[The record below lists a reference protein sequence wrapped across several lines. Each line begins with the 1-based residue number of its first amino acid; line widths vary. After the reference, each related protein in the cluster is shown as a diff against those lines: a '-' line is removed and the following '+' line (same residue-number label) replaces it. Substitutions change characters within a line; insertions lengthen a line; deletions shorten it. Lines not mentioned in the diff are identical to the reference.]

1 MCSAVTVSWVGT
13 GGWSGGGPRLRRKV
27 AGKRGGAGRGDKD
40 TRRQEGDAKPAVG
53 SAKGAGGRGVK
64 TARRRTLAI
73 GDRSGG
79 AGGKGRHSLCKSKCS
94 LSPRGGLLEGP
105 EVRSTRGVCVARVQ
119 QNETKRARKK
129 KQRGGGSLRGE
140 TRGWWG
146 RGALRRL
153 ARLGALP
160 DARRAPHGV
169 DGVTARWGSR
179 ERREPREGSPGP
191 RH

>member
-1 MCSAVTVSWVGT
+1 M
-13 GGWSGGGPRLRRKV
+13 RRKV
-27 AGKRGGAGRGDKD
+27 AGKRGGGGKRRQRHN

-64 TARRRTLAI
+64 TARRRTLEI
-73 GDRSGG
+73 RVRSGG

-94 LSPRGGLLEGP
+94 LSPRGGYWRDRKSGP
-105 EVRSTRGVCVARVQ
+105 PGVCVWRACSK
-119 QNETKRARKK
+119 TKQKGHEKK

-169 DGVTARWGSR
+169 DGVTARWGWR
-179 ERREPREGSPGP
+179 ERREPREGSP
-191 RH
+191 RHWH